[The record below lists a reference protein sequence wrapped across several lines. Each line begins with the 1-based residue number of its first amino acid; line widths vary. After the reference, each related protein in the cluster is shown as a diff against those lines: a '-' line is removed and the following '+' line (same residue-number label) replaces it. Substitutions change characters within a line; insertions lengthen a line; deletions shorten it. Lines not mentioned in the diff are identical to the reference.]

1 MTSMRKGA
9 NLYLKYYATLDRKS
23 VPTSKSVKTPGDN
36 QNLSTCKSSPIN
48 THDSLT
54 QYSTP
59 SSFKRETIDQFID
72 DLIEGKETKLSYDG
86 PPFSIHQCLNQE
98 LESKQLPPIELR
110 SFTGNPIYWP
120 EFIEN
125 FKFCVHL
132 KSTISI
138 WKDYLVH

>member
-1 MTSMRKGA
+1 MTLLHSIPLPQVSKEKQLTNSLMTS
-9 NLYLKYYATLDRKS
+9 LKEK
-23 VPTSKSVKTPGDN
+23 K
-36 QNLSTCKSSPIN
+36 QNF
-48 THDSLT
+48 H
-54 QYSTP
+54 
-59 SSFKRETIDQFID
+59 
-72 DLIEGKETKLSYDG
+72 DG